1 MSSDFEDIEDEAP
14 AQTSIMSSIIHHSDN
29 DGFDDVGDEEQGF
42 DDVNHKEELEEISQ
56 PPAQENDNRFI
67 RELEF
72 VQCLSNPRYLVFLA
86 GQNYFNDPCFIRYLK
101 YLLYWD
107 TPKYSHYI
115 RYPQTLFYLHMLQ
128 KKEFRDFIANPNN
141 MMVNDIQSYLYW
153 QYYMAHRIDQT
164 LPSEEQIGFKTLIKA
179 PEPQKKKK
187 KKKSKHHDNKPK
199 EEVKTDPIL

>member
-1 MSSDFEDIEDEAP
+1 MSSDDFEDIEDEQP
-14 AQTSIMSSIIHHSDN
+14 VQTSSISSFIHKSDN
-29 DGFDDVGDEEQGF
+29 DGFDDVEDEEQPII
-42 DDVNHKEELEEISQ
+42 DEKQKIEEEI
-56 PPAQENDNRFI
+56 PREPNQENDERFV

-128 KKEFRDFIANPNN
+128 KKEFREYISNVNN
-141 MMVNDIQSYLYW
+141 MLAIDNQSTLYW
-153 QYYMAHRIDQT
+153 RYYLANRFDQS
-164 LPSEEQIGFKTLIKA
+164 LPSEEKIGFKTLIQT
-179 PEPQKKKK
+179 PDPPKKKK
-187 KKKSKHHDNKPK
+187 KKKVKHQESAPK
-199 EEVKTDPIL
+199 EEPKPAQN